1 MTTIST
7 IEYKKVYTFNLR
19 NKMVFGDLTE
29 DEAIKVLSDGRPM
42 SHLIEVQLT
51 KWFPQLTHVRGC
63 KDHDHVMQQNG
74 RMVKL
79 DAKNFTKR
87 GCKFMPSSMI
97 GTGRKFNQEQFND
110 SVKNK
115 DYIIVDITRLPKVHV
130 MFQKGTDLA
139 AAFPKG
145 KITKSQRGLL
155 F

>member
-1 MTTIST
+1 MTTISN
-7 IEYKKVYTFNLR
+7 IEYNKVYTFSLK

-29 DEAIKVLSDGRPM
+29 EEAIKVLSDGRPM

-51 KWFPQLTHVRGC
+51 KWFPQLTHVEGC

-74 RMVKL
+74 RKLKL

-97 GTGRKFNQEQFND
+97 GTGRTFNEQQFNN

-130 MFQKGTDLA
+130 TFQKGTALA